1 MGLRIA
7 ISVTALKREKAP
19 NNAIIFTR
27 ELFKMTNFCRFHV
40 IFSAMAVLIMTIA
53 CSTGYNKHADKYF
66 EEGLLF
72 YERMEYDRSIE
83 SFDKT
88 IELAPYG
95 KDNHIVYYNRG
106 MAHLKNRQFDE
117 AIYDFNKSMEMTP
130 DSNKTLQYDIL
141 VNRGEAYQKSN
152 QMDLAAQDYTRA
164 IELLPG
170 QKNIKYIYSNR
181 AWVQYARGNN
191 DDAVADF
198 GEAIKIDPAFDGAYF
213 GRATVWQ
220 KKKDYQRALSDAK
233 EAAKLKPA
241 EKKYDDLLYEIKSA
255 MNQ

>member
-1 MGLRIA
+1 MINSNRLI
-7 ISVTALKREKAP
+7 T
-19 NNAIIFTR
+19 
-27 ELFKMTNFCRFHV
+27 
-40 IFSAMAVLIMTIA
+40 IFSILAVLIMTLA

-72 YERMEYDRSIE
+72 YERMEYNRSIE

-88 IELAPYG
+88 LELAPYG
-95 KDNHIVYYNRG
+95 KDNNIVYYNRG
-106 MAHLKNRQFDE
+106 IAHLKNRQFE
-117 AIYDFNKSMEMTP
+117 KAIYDFTKSLELTP
-130 DSNKTLQYDIL
+130 ASTETLQYDIL

-152 QMDLAAQDYTRA
+152 NLDLAARDYTRA
-164 IELLPG
+164 IELQPE

-191 DDAVADF
+191 DDSVADF
-198 GEAIKIDPAFDGAYF
+198 SEAIKIDPQFDSAYF

-220 KKKDYQRALSDAK
+220 KMKDYQRALSDAK
-233 EAAKLKPA
+233 EAAKIKPT
-241 EKKYDDLLYEIKSA
+241 EKKYDDLLYEIKTA

>member
-1 MGLRIA
+1 MKNPNRFVTFISVIA
-7 ISVTALKREKAP
+7 I
-19 NNAIIFTR
+19 
-27 ELFKMTNFCRFHV
+27 
-40 IFSAMAVLIMTIA
+40 LISIWT

-83 SFDKT
+83 SFEKT
-88 IELAPYG
+88 LELAPHG

-106 MAHLKNRQFDE
+106 MAHLKNRQYDK
-117 AIYDFNKSMEMTP
+117 AIYDFTKSMEMTP
-130 DSNKTLQYDIL
+130 AGTKKLRYDNLI
-141 VNRGEAYQKSN
+141 NRGEAYQKSN
-152 QMDLAAQDYTRA
+152 NLELAVKDYTHA
-164 IELLPG
+164 IELQPD

-181 AWVQYARGNN
+181 AWVQYALGNY
-191 DDAVADF
+191 DAAVADF
-198 GEAIKIDPAFDGAYF
+198 SEAIKIDSEFDSAYF

-220 KKKDYQRALSDAK
+220 TKKDYQRALIDAK
-233 EAAKLKPA
+233 EAAKIKPT